1 MKKRLTLSVK
11 ARITL
16 WYAVLLVAICV
27 LAVLLVL
34 GISEHAIDTYSR
46 DTLKS
51 AAVVL
56 MDEMEVE
63 HGMLEIDTDLEEV
76 PNVYASLFKE
86 DGALIYGRRRVNLP
100 FEDGAVR
107 QTQWSGHSWYVHDV
121 KLDIPER
128 GGVWLRLYLSSDVS
142 AGVYDALAHY
152 GVWLLPLLGLVAL
165 GGGYLITARAF
176 RPVKEMTQ
184 LASSIAGGGDLSRR
198 VATEEGRSGDE
209 LHTLAATFNAMLERL
224 QHAFEHERQ
233 FTSDAAHELRTPIN
247 AMRIQGEYALTQES
261 GEEKDEAIVRMLEKN
276 EEMHALVSQ
285 LLMIARMDA
294 GQTPLADPCDLAQMI
309 MQAAEDMQPVADER
323 GVRIE
328 TQIPAQ
334 PCIVQG
340 NRAML
345 MRALINLTDN
355 AIRYGKE
362 NGRVRIALQADEEDL
377 RMTVSDDGPGIDQAD
392 LPHVF
397 ERFWRADSARTSQG
411 TGIGLAIVR
420 AAARMHG
427 GEAYAESGKGKGSS
441 FTIRLPKNA
450 AKKTEKTF

>member
-76 PNVYASLFKE
+76 PNVYASLFEE

-285 LLMIARMDA
+285 LLIIARMDA
-294 GQTPLADPCDLAQMI
+294 GQTPLADPCDLSQMI

-334 PCIVQG
+334 SCIVQG

-362 NGRVRIALQADEEDL
+362 NGLVRIALQADEEDL

-427 GEAYAESGKGKGSS
+427 GEAYAESGMGKGSS

>member
-1 MKKRLTLSVK
+1 MKKGLTLSVK

-63 HGMLEIDTDLEEV
+63 HGMLEIDTDLDEV
-76 PNVYASLFKE
+76 PNVYASLFEE

-152 GVWLLPLLGLVAL
+152 GVWLLPLLGLFAL

-362 NGRVRIALQADEEDL
+362 NGRVRIALQAGAEDV
-377 RMTVSDDGPGIDQAD
+377 RIVISDDGEGISEED

-441 FTIRLPKNA
+441 FTIRLPKNTV
-450 AKKTEKTF
+450 KKAEKTF

>member
-152 GVWLLPLLGLVAL
+152 GVWLLPLLGLFAL

-377 RMTVSDDGPGIDQAD
+377 RMTVSDDGPGIDQTD

-427 GEAYAESGKGKGSS
+427 GEAYAESGMGKGSC

>member
-152 GVWLLPLLGLVAL
+152 GVWLLPLLGLFAL

-294 GQTPLADPCDLAQMI
+294 GQTPLADPCDLVQMI

-362 NGRVRIALQADEEDL
+362 NGRVRIALQADEEEL

-427 GEAYAESGKGKGSS
+427 GEAYAESGMGKGSC
-441 FTIRLPKNA
+441 FTIRLPKNT
-450 AKKTEKTF
+450 AKKAE

>member
-1 MKKRLTLSVK
+1 MKRRRMLSVK
-11 ARITL
+11 MRITL
-16 WYAVLLVAICV
+16 WYAVLLVAICIS
-27 LAVLLVL
+27 AVMTLVGL
-34 GISEHAIDTYSR
+34 SERAVEAYSR
-46 DTLKS
+46 DTLRS

-56 MDEMEVE
+56 MDEMEIE
-63 HGMLEIDTDLEEV
+63 HGMLEIDSDLEEV
-76 PNVYASLFKE
+76 PNVYASLFEE
-86 DGALIYGRRRVNLP
+86 DGSLIYGRRRVNLS

-107 QTQWSGHSWYVHDV
+107 QTQWSGHRWYVHDV
-121 KLDIPER
+121 RLDIPNR
-128 GGVWLRLYLSSDVS
+128 SGVWLRLYLSADVS

-152 GVWLLPLLGLVAL
+152 GVWLLPLLGFVAL

-176 RPVKEMTQ
+176 RPVKEMTD

-198 VATEEGRSGDE
+198 VATQEGRTGDE
-209 LHTLAATFNAMLERL
+209 LHTLAATLNAMLERL
-224 QHAFEHERQ
+224 QRAFDHERQ
-233 FTSDAAHELRTPIN
+233 FTSDAAHELRTPLN
-247 AMRIQGEYALTQES
+247 AMRIQGEYALTKES

-294 GQTPLADPCDLAQMI
+294 GQTPLEDSCDLAQMI
-309 MQAAEDMQPVADER
+309 AQAAEDMQPVADER

-328 TQIPAQ
+328 TDAAPDAG
-334 PCIVQG
+334 CVVRG
-340 NRAML
+340 SRAML
-345 MRALINLTDN
+345 MRAIVNLTDN

-362 NGRVRIALQADEEDL
+362 NGCIRMALQTGEDDV
-377 RMTVSDDGPGIDQAD
+377 RVIISDDGEGIAAKD

-427 GEAYAESGKGKGSS
+427 GEAYAQSEAGKGSS
-441 FTIRLPKNA
+441 FIIYLPK
-450 AKKTEKTF
+450 KQDEKN

>member
-1 MKKRLTLSVK
+1 MKKRLMLSVK

-142 AGVYDALAHY
+142 AGV
-152 GVWLLPLLGLVAL
+152 
-165 GGGYLITARAF
+165 
-176 RPVKEMTQ
+176 MC
-184 LASSIAGGGDLSRR
+184 SSPS
-198 VATEEGRSGDE
+198 
-209 LHTLAATFNAMLERL
+209 
-224 QHAFEHERQ
+224 
-233 FTSDAAHELRTPIN
+233 
-247 AMRIQGEYALTQES
+247 
-261 GEEKDEAIVRMLEKN
+261 
-276 EEMHALVSQ
+276 
-285 LLMIARMDA
+285 
-294 GQTPLADPCDLAQMI
+294 
-309 MQAAEDMQPVADER
+309 
-323 GVRIE
+323 
-328 TQIPAQ
+328 
-334 PCIVQG
+334 
-340 NRAML
+340 
-345 MRALINLTDN
+345 
-355 AIRYGKE
+355 
-362 NGRVRIALQADEEDL
+362 
-377 RMTVSDDGPGIDQAD
+377 
-392 LPHVF
+392 
-397 ERFWRADSARTSQG
+397 
-411 TGIGLAIVR
+411 
-420 AAARMHG
+420 
-427 GEAYAESGKGKGSS
+427 
-441 FTIRLPKNA
+441 
-450 AKKTEKTF
+450 

>member
-16 WYAVLLVAICV
+16 WYAVLLLAICV
-27 LAVLLVL
+27 SAVLLMI
-34 GISEHAIDTYSR
+34 GISEHAIDAYSS
-46 DTLKS
+46 DTLRS

-63 HGMLEIDTDLEEV
+63 HGLLEIDSDLEEV
-76 PNVYASLFKE
+76 PNVYASLFEE
-86 DGALIYGRRRVNLP
+86 DGSLIYGRRRVNLP
-100 FEDGAVR
+100 FEDGKVR

-121 KLDIPER
+121 KLDIPEL
-128 GGVWLRLYLSSDVS
+128 GSVWLRLYLSSDVS

-152 GVWLLPLLGLVAL
+152 GVWLLPLLGLFAL

-176 RPVKEMTQ
+176 RPVTEMTQ

-198 VATEEGRSGDE
+198 VATAEGRTGDE
-209 LHTLAATFNAMLERL
+209 LHTLAATLNAMLERL

-261 GEEKDEAIVRMLEKN
+261 AGEKDEAIVRMLEKN
-276 EEMHALVSQ
+276 EEMHALISQ

-294 GQTPLADPCDLAQMI
+294 GQTPLEDSCDLAQMI
-309 MQAAEDMQPVADER
+309 AQAAEDMQPVADER

-328 TQIPAQ
+328 TDVAPEAES
-334 PCIVQG
+334 CVVRG
-340 NRAML
+340 SWAML
-345 MRALINLTDN
+345 MRAIVNLTDN
-355 AIRYGKE
+355 AIRYGRE
-362 NGRVRIALQADEEDL
+362 SGRVRIALQAGEEDVQIS
-377 RMTVSDDGPGIDQAD
+377 VSDDGAGIAKAD

-397 ERFWRADSARTSQG
+397 DRFWRADSARTSQG

-427 GEAYAESGKGKGSS
+427 GEAYAESGEGEGCC
-441 FTIRLPKNA
+441 FIIRIPRKIN
-450 AKKTEKTF
+450 

>member
-1 MKKRLTLSVK
+1 MKRRLTLSIK
-11 ARITL
+11 TRITL
-16 WYAVLLVAICV
+16 WYAVLLVAICIC
-27 LAVLLVL
+27 AVVTLV
-34 GISEHAIDTYSR
+34 GISERAIEAYSR
-46 DTLKS
+46 DTLRS

-56 MDEMEVE
+56 MDEMEIE
-63 HGMLEIDTDLEEV
+63 HGLLEIDSDLEEV
-76 PNVYASLFKE
+76 PNVYASLFEE
-86 DGALIYGRRRVNLP
+86 DGSLIYGRRRVNLP
-100 FEDGAVR
+100 FEDGEVR

-121 KLDIPER
+121 RLDIPQR

-142 AGVYDALAHY
+142 AGVYDALAYY
-152 GVWLLPLLGLVAL
+152 GVWLLPLLGLFAL

-198 VATEEGRSGDE
+198 VATQEGRTGDE
-209 LHTLAATFNAMLERL
+209 LHTLAATLNAMLARL

-233 FTSDAAHELRTPIN
+233 FTSDAAHELRTPLN

-261 GEEKDEAIVRMLEKN
+261 SAEKDEAIVRMLEKN

-294 GQTPLADPCDLAQMI
+294 GQTPLEDACDLAQMLA
-309 MQAAEDMQPVADER
+309 QAAEDMQPVADER
-323 GVRIE
+323 GVRLE
-328 TQIPAQ
+328 TDPGDA
-334 PCIVQG
+334 PCIVRG

-345 MRALINLTDN
+345 MRAIVNLTDN
-355 AIRYGKE
+355 AIRYGRE
-362 NGRVRIALQADEEDL
+362 NGWVRMALQAGVENV
-377 RMTVSDDGPGIDQAD
+377 RIVISDDGEGIAEED

-397 ERFWRADSARTSQG
+397 DRFWRADSARASQG

-427 GEAYAESGKGKGSS
+427 GEAYAQSEAGKGSS
-441 FTIRLPKNA
+441 FTIRLPLKQA
-450 AKKTEKTF
+450 

>member
-362 NGRVRIALQADEEDL
+362 NGLVRIALQADEEDL

-420 AAARMHG
+420 AVARMHG
-427 GEAYAESGKGKGSS
+427 GEAYAESGMGKGSS
-441 FTIRLPKNA
+441 FTIRLPKNT
-450 AKKTEKTF
+450 AKKAEKTF

>member
-334 PCIVQG
+334 SCIVQG

-377 RMTVSDDGPGIDQAD
+377 RMTVSDDGPGIEQAD

-427 GEAYAESGKGKGSS
+427 GEAYAESGMGKGSS
-441 FTIRLPKNA
+441 FTIRLPKNTV
-450 AKKTEKTF
+450 KKAEKTF

>member
-1 MKKRLTLSVK
+1 MKKRFSLSVK

-34 GISEHAIDTYSR
+34 GISEHAIDAYSR

-56 MDEMEVE
+56 MDEMEIE
-63 HGMLEIDTDLEEV
+63 HGLLEIDSDLEEV
-76 PNVYASLFKE
+76 PNVYASLFEE
-86 DGALIYGRRRVNLP
+86 DGGLIYGRRRVNLP

-107 QTQWSGHSWYVHDV
+107 QTHWSGHSWYVHDV

-152 GVWLLPLLGLVAL
+152 GVWLLPLLGLFAL

-176 RPVKEMTQ
+176 RPVKEMTH

-209 LHTLAATFNAMLERL
+209 LHTLAATLNAMLARL
-224 QHAFEHERQ
+224 QHAFEHEHQ
-233 FTSDAAHELRTPIN
+233 FTSDAAHELRTPLN
-247 AMRIQGEYALTQES
+247 AMRIQGEYALAQED

-294 GQTPLADPCDLAQMI
+294 GQTPLEDACDLTQMI
-309 MQAAEDMQPVADER
+309 AQAAEDMQPVADER
-323 GVRIE
+323 GVRLE
-328 TQIPAQ
+328 TQTPEK

-345 MRALINLTDN
+345 MRAVINLTDN

-362 NGRVRIALQADEEDL
+362 SGLVRIALQADEEDL
-377 RMTVSDDGPGIDQAD
+377 RMTVSDDGPGIEQAD
-392 LPHVF
+392 LPRVF

-427 GEAYAESGKGKGSS
+427 GEAYAQSEAGKGSC
-441 FTIRLPKNA
+441 FTIRLPK
-450 AKKTEKTF
+450 KQTEKN